1 MNSARVTGPAP
12 FAGAG
17 AGLSDTEAIVVFLSG
32 LLDAGQVGEIG
43 VELAAEVFEGVKSP
57 KQAQYLPSE
66 LLRRPNQASLLALM
80 VAQI

>member
-12 FAGAG
+12 FAG

-43 VELAAEVFEGVKSP
+43 VELAAEVFEGVKI
-57 KQAQYLPSE
+57 AQTGSILAVRTCLGAAATVRRRRGPLPS
-66 LLRRPNQASLLALM
+66 R
-80 VAQI
+80 